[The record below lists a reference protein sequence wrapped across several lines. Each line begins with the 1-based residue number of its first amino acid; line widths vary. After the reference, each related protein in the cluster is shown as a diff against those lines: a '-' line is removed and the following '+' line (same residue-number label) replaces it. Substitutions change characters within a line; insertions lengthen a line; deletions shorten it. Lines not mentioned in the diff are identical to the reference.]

1 MYGYNKV
8 AFKYSGSFCITG
20 NWRWIDDKNGG
31 ILCFVSGT
39 IETSALLSIY
49 AKCINKFD
57 TSINYENS
65 ISKQHR
71 KLSVIN

>member
-20 NWRWIDDKNGG
+20 NWRWIDDKKEA
-31 ILCFVSGT
+31 FYASGT

-49 AKCINKFD
+49 AECINKLD
-57 TSINYENS
+57 TAINYENS

-71 KLSVIN
+71 KLSVIY